1 MNQGIHIT
9 SEIDP
14 LKTVLLHR
22 PGKELLNLTPD
33 TLQELLFDDIPFL
46 KVAREE
52 HDAFSKLLSDNGV
65 EVVYLEDLMTDVLK
79 ESKEIKRKFIN
90 QYISEGCSD
99 RRYHNAIYEYLHS
112 YRDEKE
118 LVLKTME
125 GINSNEIET
134 DIDES
139 LADLVD
145 DTNHMLINPMPNLY
159 FTRDPFAMVGNGVC
173 LNRMFYETRRRET
186 IYGEYIFNYHPNFKD
201 DVRKLY
207 DRYDPYHIEGGDIL
221 NISEETIVIGVSQ
234 RTEANAIEFLAK
246 HIFKDS
252 SSKVK
257 NILALSI
264 PKNRSFMHLDTVLT
278 QVDKDKFT
286 VHPGILNDLSIFRIS
301 RGDKKL
307 FEISKVDKTLEEALA
322 EALGIE
328 KVVLIKCGGS
338 DSIAAQREQW
348 NDGSNTLCIAPGV
361 IIAYDRNEITNSI
374 FESYGIKVLT
384 IPSSELSRGR
394 GGPRCMSMPLW
405 REN

>member
-99 RRYHNAIYEYLHS
+99 RRYHNAIYEHLHS

-145 DTNHMLINPMPNLY
+145 NTNHMLINPMPNLY

-246 HIFKDS
+246 HIFK
-252 SSKVK
+252 
-257 NILALSI
+257 I
-264 PKNRSFMHLDTVLT
+264 
-278 QVDKDKFT
+278 
-286 VHPGILNDLSIFRIS
+286 
-301 RGDKKL
+301 
-307 FEISKVDKTLEEALA
+307 
-322 EALGIE
+322 
-328 KVVLIKCGGS
+328 
-338 DSIAAQREQW
+338 
-348 NDGSNTLCIAPGV
+348 
-361 IIAYDRNEITNSI
+361 
-374 FESYGIKVLT
+374 
-384 IPSSELSRGR
+384 GR
-394 GGPRCMSMPLW
+394 AHV
-405 REN
+405 